1 MKISAYT
8 SSESLCKWIF
18 EFAEFGII
26 LTDTELNITDVNR
39 WIENKTGKE
48 RLNLAGNSI
57 LEVFPEIRER
67 GMEQY
72 LRNAVAGASVILS
85 ARFHNFLIRLPVT
98 GSDEPEQMKQT
109 VRISALTENSS
120 VYGLIIH
127 IEDVSER
134 FRNEELMRKKNEEL
148 QKLSIT
154 KDRFFRIISHDLRSP
169 FSAMLG
175 FSQLLRDDKTITSE
189 HARNHI
195 SILYSAIKKQFDYLE
210 NLLKWVRIQ
219 SGGFELVFTDINLSS
234 LVGNVLETAA
244 PLLESKK
251 IEIKTSCVP
260 ENLIINTDKQ
270 ALMTILYNLVLNAIK
285 FTAEEGFIEL
295 CAFMHDDFVLISV
308 RDTGIGIP
316 EDRLSKLFSIDESVS
331 TPGTN
336 NESGSGLGLLLVK
349 DLLNIMKGS
358 IVVESTPGQGSVFK
372 ISLPQRIE

>member
-85 ARFHNFLIRLPVT
+85 ARFHNFLISLPVT